1 MSSVR
6 EWDAASYDA
15 LPLPHVAW
23 GQRVL
28 DRMELAG
35 LGGDELVLD
44 AGCGTGRDAAALLE
58 RWPGVRV
65 VGIDGSQQML
75 DQARERLGD
84 RATLVRADLTRPPLP
99 VPEPVD
105 AVMSVAAFH
114 WIQDHAGLF
123 ANLRAAMRP
132 GAALTTDCGGRGNVA
147 GVNRA
152 LARVTGEE
160 HDGWEFAG
168 EDDTRARLLDAGFEV
183 RSVVLRADPFRCED
197 ADVLERYLATVV
209 LGSKLDA
216 LPEADRAGF
225 VRDVRLA
232 LDEPVV
238 DYVRLEIDAVAR

>member
-1 MSSVR
+1 MTSIR
-6 EWDAASYDA
+6 EWDASSYDS

-28 DRMELAG
+28 DRMG
-35 LGGDELVLD
+35 LTGDELVLD

-58 RWPGVRV
+58 RWPGVRM

-84 RATLVRADLTRPPLP
+84 RATLIRADLLEPLP

-114 WIQDHAGLF
+114 WIQDHTLLF
-123 ANLRAAMRP
+123 TRLRASMRT
-132 GAALTTDCGGRGNVA
+132 GATLSTDCGGRGNVA
-147 GVNRA
+147 IVNDA
-152 LARVTGEE
+152 LARVTGDE

-168 EDDTRARLLDAGFEV
+168 EDDTRAKLEATGFEV
-183 RSVVLRADPFRCED
+183 RSVLLRPDPFRIED
-197 ADVLERYLATVV
+197 PAVLERYLATVM

-216 LPEADRAGF
+216 MPEADRAGF
-225 VRDVRLA
+225 VTEVRLA
-232 LDEPVV
+232 MAEPVV

>member
-1 MSSVR
+1 MSTTR

-28 DRMELAG
+28 DRMPLR
-35 LGGDELVLD
+35 GDELVLD

-58 RWPGVRV
+58 RWPDVRM

-84 RATLVRADLTRPPLP
+84 RATLIRADLTEPLP
-99 VPEPVD
+99 LDEPVD

-114 WIQDHAGLF
+114 WIRDHAGLF
-123 ANLRAAMRP
+123 RTLHAVMKP
-132 GAALTTDCGGRGNVA
+132 GATLTTDCGGRDNVA
-147 GVNRA
+147 IVNRA
-152 LARVTGEE
+152 LARVTGED

-168 EDDTRARLLDAGFEV
+168 EDDTRVRLAEAGFEV
-183 RSVVLRADPFRCED
+183 SSVVLRADPFRCD
-197 ADVLERYLATVV
+197 DVDVLERYLATVV
-209 LGSKLDA
+209 LGSQLDA

-225 VRDVRLA
+225 VTEVRRA
-232 LDEPVV
+232 MDEPVV
-238 DYVRLEIDAVAR
+238 DYVRLEIDAVRTEG